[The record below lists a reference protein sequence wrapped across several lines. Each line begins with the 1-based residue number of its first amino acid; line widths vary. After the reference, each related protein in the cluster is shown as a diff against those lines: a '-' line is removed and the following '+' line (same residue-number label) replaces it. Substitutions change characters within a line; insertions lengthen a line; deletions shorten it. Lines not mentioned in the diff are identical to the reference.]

1 MTETTPT
8 EGSIRVWYIPQVPM
22 EAFEVDV
29 PDLATAQLVLN
40 TLGKFS
46 YFEYTRRVKPDYADF
61 GGIHRYEKDLDGGLD
76 WFEVDDNE
84 IEEAVSVHERAA

>member
-29 PDLATAQLVLN
+29 PDLVTANLVLDA
-40 TLGKFS
+40 LEKFS
-46 YFEYTRRVKPDYADF
+46 YFEYTHRVKPDYADS
-61 GGIHRYEKDLDGGLD
+61 GGVHRYEKDLDGGLD
-76 WFEVDDNE
+76 WFEVDEYE
-84 IEEAVSVHERAA
+84 IEEAVSAHE

>member
-29 PDLATAQLVLN
+29 PDFATAQLVLN
-40 TLGKFS
+40 VLGKFS
-46 YFEYTRRVKPDYADF
+46 YFEYAHRVKPDYADA
-61 GGIHRYEKDLDGGLD
+61 GGIHRYENDGDGGMG
-76 WFEVDDNE
+76 WFEVDE
-84 IEEAVSVHERAA
+84 YELEEAADVHE